1 VTGIL
6 AIALQETSDFSLQ
19 MPGNAVLFTVLLAIA
34 VRSSQSEGGVRL
46 QPDHASIRAGL

>member
-1 VTGIL
+1 MTGIL

-34 VRSSQSEGGVRL
+34 VRSSSEGRRIHSR
-46 QPDHASIRAGL
+46 PREH